1 MVEGAR
7 PLSLERPRR
16 RSRRLWILV
25 AATLVAVVAAA
36 VAGAL
41 AWLGSTDEGEPAAGG
56 TPAET
61 SVPDLR
67 RLADGLDHPLYWAG
81 PPGTRTLEVTRTTGG
96 NVFVRYLPDGTR
108 VGDRRPLFT
117 TVATYPQQQ
126 AYARALAAARRPGSA
141 RATAPGGGLV
151 VWNRRRPTSVYI
163 AAPGTGVLV
172 EVYDPSPQ
180 RARALVLSG
189 AVGPVS

>member
-1 MVEGAR
+1 MAEGAR
-7 PLSLERPRR
+7 PLPLERPRR
-16 RSRRLWILV
+16 RSRRTWILG
-25 AATLVAVVAAA
+25 AAALVALVAAA
-36 VAGAL
+36 VAGAI
-41 AWLGSTDEGEPAAGG
+41 AWRGTTDEGEPAQGA
-56 TPAET
+56 PAET

-67 RLADGLDHPLYWAG
+67 RLADRLDHPVYWAG

-96 NVFVRYLPDGTR
+96 NVFVRYLPAGTR

-117 TVATYPQQQ
+117 TVATYPQRQ

-141 RATAPGGGLV
+141 RAAAPGGGLV
-151 VWNRRRPTSVYI
+151 VWNRRRPTSVYV

-172 EVYDPSPQ
+172 EVYDPSAR

-189 AVGPVS
+189 EVGPVG